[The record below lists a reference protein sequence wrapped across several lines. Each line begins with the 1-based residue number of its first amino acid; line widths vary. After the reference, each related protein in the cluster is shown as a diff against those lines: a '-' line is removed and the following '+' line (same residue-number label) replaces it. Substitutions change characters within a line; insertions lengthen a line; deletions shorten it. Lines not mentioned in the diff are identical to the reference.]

1 MYHAAHA
8 LLLHTVTHRPT
19 NKRYVYRRPVKEA
32 KYNGTSSINTDLITS
47 LAIERDH
54 ITTIDLKLDW
64 QDVRAVISLLSLQS

>member
-19 NKRYVYRRPVKEA
+19 NKRNVYRRPVKEA
-32 KYNGTSSINTDLITS
+32 KYNQYRSNHLR

-54 ITTIDLKLDW
+54 ITTIDLKLD
-64 QDVRAVISLLSLQS
+64 